1 MNVIVPF
8 VGKSDRTAQQNLE
21 AFIEHTRGS
30 KIFQGSHANDWA
42 DNSWDLTPWVQ
53 NRGSSRTYKPH
64 FVRYESQGRST
75 LKAPLPQPF
84 LDAAKALVT
93 YGFSH
98 YNATTPY
105 RWNIALRTIEKACR
119 DLGRPSDI
127 TVLDYD
133 ILNRAAAIV
142 QGDYANPTDVATSL
156 EKVCDTINRL
166 CLCGA
171 PLLWK
176 FPYDKNWGRNYDA
189 TAVSST
195 ISVEISTKLPHL
207 KCVLDLAS
215 VFQNASSSADVITT
229 AWFALSMY
237 APSRVS
243 EILALP
249 VGCETEMDG
258 VYGIAWQP
266 SKGGDPMTKFAT
278 TDEWADVASLAIK
291 RLLEL
296 GAPARRAAAWYE
308 KHPTMAYLPPGMEHL
323 RDEPLTRLEI
333 QRMIGSEFIDA
344 GTMNRMGIKP
354 SGLTT
359 RDTIRADGKVWAK
372 LYTFASVEHWILAQ
386 LPAQWL
392 ADKVLGVH
400 AKDALFCVP
409 RHSMSSKWES
419 QLHIPMLVNDN
430 QINHDLT
437 QRDNTIF
444 HRHDLRHPD
453 TGEVWKITTHQ
464 PRHFLN
470 TLAQSKHL
478 SQTLIAFWSG
488 RKKIDQNH
496 WYNHIP
502 KETLIEA
509 YVAMGEYAPREI
521 KLEGPL
527 VEKVA
532 VRARKE
538 FISKDEALRLE
549 LGSIIAT
556 RYGLCRHNYA
566 LTPCPKDKDCIQCG
580 ENTFIKGDPG
590 QIEEARKQLR
600 ISQMAVANCRRD
612 MEDGEPGVE
621 RWLLKHERDAERWGR
636 ALDRLTDTALED
648 GTLITLPPP
657 EISQSKAGLSQQIHQ
672 AEAAAPVVPDGDG
685 IDFPWL
691 ERTP

>member
-1 MNVIVPF
+1 M
-8 VGKSDRTAQQNLE
+8 
-21 AFIEHTRGS
+21 
-30 KIFQGSHANDWA
+30 
-42 DNSWDLTPWVQ
+42 
-53 NRGSSRTYKPH
+53 
-64 FVRYESQGRST
+64 
-75 LKAPLPQPF
+75 
-84 LDAAKALVT
+84 
-93 YGFSH
+93 
-98 YNATTPY
+98 
-105 RWNIALRTIEKACR
+105 
-119 DLGRPSDI
+119 
-127 TVLDYD
+127 
-133 ILNRAAAIV
+133 
-142 QGDYANPTDVATSL
+142 
-156 EKVCDTINRL
+156 
-166 CLCGA
+166 
-171 PLLWK
+171 
-176 FPYDKNWGRNYDA
+176 
-189 TAVSST
+189 
-195 ISVEISTKLPHL
+195 
-207 KCVLDLAS
+207 
-215 VFQNASSSADVITT
+215 
-229 AWFALSMY
+229 
-237 APSRVS
+237 
-243 EILALP
+243 
-249 VGCETEMDG
+249 
-258 VYGIAWQP
+258 
-266 SKGGDPMTKFAT
+266 
-278 TDEWADVASLAIK
+278 
-291 RLLEL
+291 
-296 GAPARRAAAWYE
+296 
-308 KHPTMAYLPPGMEHL
+308 
-323 RDEPLTRLEI
+323 
-333 QRMIGSEFIDA
+333 
-344 GTMNRMGIKP
+344 
-354 SGLTT
+354 SG
-359 RDTIRADGKVWAK
+359 
-372 LYTFASVEHWILAQ
+372 
-386 LPAQWL
+386 
-392 ADKVLGVH
+392 
-400 AKDALFCVP
+400 
-409 RHSMSSKWES
+409 KWES
-419 QLHIPMLVNDN
+419 QLHIPMLVNDT

-600 ISQMAVANCRRD
+600 ISQMAVETCRRD

-672 AEAAAPVVPDGDG
+672 AEAAATVVPDGDG